1 MSKDIL
7 RLAAILLV
15 ICGIAAAC
23 VGTAHDQTAPLIEAR
38 KADAVREGYKQVLP
52 DAGQL
57 TDEPAAGKHI
67 VAVKRSETDGQTNGY
82 IYTVNPDGY
91 SGKVV
96 IMLGI
101 EYPSAR
107 ISGVKILQQNET
119 PGLGAKCTEP
129 AFIDQFLGK
138 ELSQPQEIQAITAST
153 ITSKAV
159 VKGINS
165 ARKHY
170 QEHFGV
176 SKAAAGK
183 GV

>member
-129 AFIDQFLGK
+129 AF
-138 ELSQPQEIQAITAST
+138 TAST

>member
-101 EYPSAR
+101 ESRTPDQGSEPLCLHWWSYPGRCRCRSKR
-107 ISGVKILQQNET
+107 YTRRCLQRN
-119 PGLGAKCTEP
+119 GYLGKRKCTFFRTWRCTDP
-129 AFIDQFLGK
+129 LD
-138 ELSQPQEIQAITAST
+138 
-153 ITSKAV
+153 
-159 VKGINS
+159 
-165 ARKHY
+165 RR
-170 QEHFGV
+170 
-176 SKAAAGK
+176 
-183 GV
+183 